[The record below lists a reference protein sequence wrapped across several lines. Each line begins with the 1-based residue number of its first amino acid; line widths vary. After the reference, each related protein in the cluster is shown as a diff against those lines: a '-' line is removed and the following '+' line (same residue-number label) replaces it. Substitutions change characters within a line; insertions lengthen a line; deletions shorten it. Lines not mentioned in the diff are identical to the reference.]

1 MGNFLNCFKPK
12 NDEYASFINTN
23 NDDLLLS
30 NIQERLDEYNDKVS
44 SLNSS
49 LTTLKSSYFNMVKDV
64 RFELADLK
72 KENIDITKKY
82 SQLSNDYRALFINN
96 KAQEEKIADLEEKL
110 GVMDTE
116 KMFLNKSIDITESS
130 KYLDSNSNFAH

>member
-12 NDEYASFINTN
+12 SDEYTSFINTN
-23 NDDLLLS
+23 NDDLLLT

-44 SLNSS
+44 SLNYSI
-49 LTTLKSSYFNMVKDV
+49 TTLKSSYFNTVKDV

-82 SQLSNDYRALFINN
+82 SQLLNDYRALFINN
-96 KAQEEKIADLEEKL
+96 KAQEEKIADLEQKL
-110 GVMDTE
+110 GEMDNE

-130 KYLDSNSNFAH
+130 KYLDSNSNFA